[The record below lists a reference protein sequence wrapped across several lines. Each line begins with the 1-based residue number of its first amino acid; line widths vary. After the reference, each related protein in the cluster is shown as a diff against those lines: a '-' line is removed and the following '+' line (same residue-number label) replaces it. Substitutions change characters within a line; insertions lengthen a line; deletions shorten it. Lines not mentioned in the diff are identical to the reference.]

1 MKLSSVPILRE
12 RQVFDMAEN
21 IGNSTLTYAAAEPDI
36 EAVQNSMREI
46 ISNKAVCQIL
56 GDEFTEHLKEWDKAI
71 TKRRTEPFSLVVLGD
86 FKRGKSTIIN
96 AILGK
101 SIAPVNVAPETFTI
115 NSISYGETP
124 LAEAVL
130 KNGQR
135 ITLTADDLVRERLE
149 KLMRA
154 FPDSLDYIDI
164 RDNAEI
170 LKEIR
175 IVDTP
180 GLSDL
185 DCLDKQVQD
194 YLVNADA
201 IIYIAS
207 ALSPFSESEQVF
219 LASHIRP
226 MSFSKLFVL
235 VNMIDAMNTMED
247 IEKIISRVSERCE
260 MIMPNA
266 FVYGVSGIDE
276 YRRKIG
282 LNRPDIK
289 GFQEFYENEFLKF
302 EMALKREIILQKDYI
317 RTQRV
322 ITMLN
327 LMLNDTAARIHMI
340 YDMIAMD
347 KKKLDDLSIQI
358 NSECESLASAIENR
372 RPKIL
377 LSVTEMQQQAE
388 QWMYGF
394 FSKLREDIYEA
405 RNSGNPEDIEK
416 HFYSYLVDKVGEA
429 YKKCIEIHEKALGE
443 VIVEMGSDLSKKL
456 GISAIADGAAAA
468 AGKDSNYFGSL
479 MLVSQSVIDAAGAGE
494 NGSFPSETMSS
505 FKNILKRK
513 RTTNIIDTALENYD
527 DVRNN
532 AVKDLKA
539 AYKKMAEN
547 ALKQLDS
554 IYQMQVEASRDALA
568 QAKEMTENTNNDAM
582 KLHLGKA
589 VQILDK
595 AADILRKYS

>member
-1 MKLSSVPILRE
+1 MSENTEIRTVPG
-12 RQVFDMAEN
+12 FA
-21 IGNSTLTYAAAEPDI
+21 SAEPDI
-36 EAVQNSMREI
+36 DTVQNKLKGLLN
-46 ISNKAVCQIL
+46 NKPLCTIL
-56 GDEFTEHLKEWDKAI
+56 GDEFTEHLRDWDAAI

-115 NSISYGETP
+115 NSISYSETP
-124 LAEAVL
+124 KAEAVL

-135 ITLTADDLVRERLE
+135 ISLTADDLVREKLE

-154 FPDSLDYIDI
+154 FPDTLEYIDI
-164 RDNAEI
+164 RDDAEL

-201 IIYIAS
+201 VIYIAS
-207 ALSPFSESEQVF
+207 ALSPFSESEQFF

-226 MSFSKLFVL
+226 LSFNKLYVL
-235 VNMIDAMNTMED
+235 VNMIDAMNTQED
-247 IEKIISRVSERCE
+247 IEKIINRVSERCE
-260 MIMPNA
+260 SIMPNA

-302 EMALKREIILQKDYI
+302 EMSLKREIILQKDII

-322 ITMLN
+322 LTMLN
-327 LMLNDTAARIHMI
+327 LMINDTAARIRMI
-340 YDMIAMD
+340 YEMMAMD
-347 KKKLDDLSIQI
+347 RKKLDDISQSIER
-358 NSECESLASAIENR
+358 ECSTLASALESKK
-372 RPKIL
+372 PKIL
-377 LSVTEMQQQAE
+377 LSITEMQQEAE

-394 FSKLREDIYEA
+394 FSKLREDILES
-405 RNSGNPEDIEK
+405 RSSVPPEDIDK
-416 HFYSYLVDKVGEA
+416 HFYSFLVDKVGEA
-429 YKKCIEIHEKALGE
+429 YRKCLDIHRQRLNMLIAQLGAE
-443 VIVEMGSDLSKKL
+443 LSKKL
-456 GISAIADGAAAA
+456 GINGMGSADVSV
-468 AGKDSNYFGSL
+468 KDSIDDLN
-479 MLVSQSVIDAAGAGE
+479 MLVSKSVMSAASSG
-494 NGSFPSETMSS
+494 NGDSFPSGAMSS
-505 FKNILKRK
+505 FRNILGRK
-513 RTTNIIDTALENYD
+513 RTTDVIDTALENYD
-527 DVRNN
+527 DIRNST
-532 AVKDLKA
+532 VKDLNA
-539 AYKKMAEN
+539 AYKAMEEN

-554 IYQMQVEASRDALA
+554 LYQTQVDVSRNALSHAMEMSSGTSSAS
-568 QAKEMTENTNNDAM
+568 
-582 KLHLGKA
+582 
-589 VQILDK
+589 V
-595 AADILRKYS
+595 RKYLEEAAVVLKSAAEILSQYAV

>member
-1 MKLSSVPILRE
+1 MPENNE
-12 RQVFDMAEN
+12 RAVM
-21 IGNSTLTYAAAEPDI
+21 SYAAAEADF
-36 EAVQNSMREI
+36 EAAQNKLKSLI
-46 ISNKAVCQIL
+46 DNKPLCTIL
-56 GDEFTEHLKEWDKAI
+56 GEDFAARMRDWDKAV

-115 NSISYGETP
+115 NSISYSDTP
-124 LAEAVL
+124 KAEAVL

-135 ITLTADDLVRERLE
+135 ISLSADDLVREKLE

-154 FPDSLDYIDI
+154 FPETLEYIDI

-201 IIYIAS
+201 VIYIAS
-207 ALSPFSESEQVF
+207 ALSPFSESEQFF

-226 MSFSKLFVL
+226 LSFSKLYVL
-235 VNMIDAMNTMED
+235 VNMIDAMNTRED
-247 IEKIISRVSERCE
+247 IEKIINRVSERCE
-260 MIMPNA
+260 AIMPNA

-289 GFQEFYENEFLKF
+289 GFQDFYETEFLKF
-302 EMALKREIILQKDYI
+302 EMSLKREIIMQKDII

-322 ITMLN
+322 LTMLK
-327 LMLNDTAARIHMI
+327 LMIKDAASRIRMI
-340 YDMIAMD
+340 YEMMAMD
-347 KKKLDDLSIQI
+347 RKKLDDISQSIER
-358 NSECESLASAIENR
+358 ECSTLATALESKKPN
-372 RPKIL
+372 IL
-377 LSVTEMQQQAE
+377 LSVTEMQQEAE

-394 FSKLREDIYEA
+394 FSKLREDVLES
-405 RNSGNPEDIEK
+405 RNTASPEDIDK

-429 YKKCIEIHEKALGE
+429 YRKCLDIHWNRLNSIIAQLGSE
-443 VIVEMGSDLSKKL
+443 LARKL
-456 GISAIADGAAAA
+456 GIDSLAESAAVSAD
-468 AGKDSNYFGSL
+468 DRNESFGL
-479 MLVSQSVIDAAGAGE
+479 LVSQSVMDAASGG
-494 NGSFPSETMSS
+494 NNDTFPSGAMSS
-505 FKNILKRK
+505 FKNILRK
-513 RTTNIIDTALENYD
+513 KKQTDIIGTALENYD
-527 DVRNN
+527 DIRNN
-532 AVKDLKA
+532 TLKDLKA
-539 AYKKMAEN
+539 AYKSMEETAIEM
-547 ALKQLDS
+547 LDNL
-554 IYQMQVEASRDALA
+554 YQTQVNISRDSLN
-568 QAKEMTENTNNDAM
+568 QAMEMSS
-582 KLHLGKA
+582 
-589 VQILDK
+589 
-595 AADILRKYS
+595 DISSASVRKYLEDAAAVLREAAHTLMKYA

>member
-1 MKLSSVPILRE
+1 MS
-12 RQVFDMAEN
+12 EN
-21 IGNSTLTYAAAEPDI
+21 TEIRTAPGYASAEPDI
-36 EAVQNSMREI
+36 DTVQNKLKGLLN
-46 ISNKAVCQIL
+46 NKPLCTIL
-56 GDEFTEHLKEWDKAI
+56 GDEFTEHLRDWDAAI

-115 NSISYGETP
+115 NSISYSETP
-124 LAEAVL
+124 KAEAVL

-135 ITLTADDLVRERLE
+135 ISLTADDLVREKLE

-154 FPDSLDYIDI
+154 FPDTLEYIDI
-164 RDNAEI
+164 RDDAEL

-201 IIYIAS
+201 VIYIAS
-207 ALSPFSESEQVF
+207 ALSPFSESEQFF

-226 MSFSKLFVL
+226 LSFNKLYVL
-235 VNMIDAMNTMED
+235 VNMIDAMNTQED
-247 IEKIISRVSERCE
+247 IEKIINRVSERCE
-260 MIMPNA
+260 SIMPNA

-302 EMALKREIILQKDYI
+302 EMSLKREIILQKDII

-322 ITMLN
+322 LTMLN
-327 LMLNDTAARIHMI
+327 LMINDTAARIRMI
-340 YDMIAMD
+340 YEMMAMD
-347 KKKLDDLSIQI
+347 RKKLDDISQSLEQ
-358 NSECESLASAIENR
+358 ECSTLASALESKK
-372 RPKIL
+372 PKIL
-377 LSVTEMQQQAE
+377 LSITEMQQEAE

-394 FSKLREDIYEA
+394 FSKLREDILES
-405 RNSGNPEDIEK
+405 RNSVPPEDIDK
-416 HFYSYLVDKVGEA
+416 HFYSFLVDKVGEA
-429 YKKCIEIHEKALGE
+429 YRKCLDIHRQRLNMLIAQLGAE
-443 VIVEMGSDLSKKL
+443 LSKKL
-456 GISAIADGAAAA
+456 GINGMGSADVSV
-468 AGKDSNYFGSL
+468 KDSIDDLN
-479 MLVSQSVIDAAGAGE
+479 MLVSKSVMSAASSGSGD
-494 NGSFPSETMSS
+494 SFPSGAMSS
-505 FKNILKRK
+505 FRNILGRK
-513 RTTNIIDTALENYD
+513 RTTDVIDTALENYD
-527 DVRNN
+527 DIRNST
-532 AVKDLKA
+532 VKDLNA
-539 AYKKMAEN
+539 AYKAMEEN

-554 IYQMQVEASRDALA
+554 LYQTQVDVSKNALSHAMEMSSGTSSASVKKYLEEAA
-568 QAKEMTENTNNDAM
+568 
-582 KLHLGKA
+582 A
-589 VQILDK
+589 VLKSAAEILSQY
-595 AADILRKYS
+595 AV

>member
-1 MKLSSVPILRE
+1 
-12 RQVFDMAEN
+12 MAEMTEN
-21 IGNSTLTYAAAEPDI
+21 TSALNYAAAEPDI
-36 EAVQNSMREI
+36 ERIQNGMRQLI
-46 ISNKAVCQIL
+46 GNKAVCQIL
-56 GDEFTEHLKEWDKAI
+56 GEDFTERLIEWDKAI

-124 LAEAVL
+124 SAEAVL

-154 FPDSLDYIDI
+154 FPDTLDYIDI
-164 RDNAEI
+164 RDNAEL

-201 IIYIAS
+201 IIYVAS
-207 ALSPFSESEQVF
+207 ALSPFSESEQFF

-226 MSFSKLFVL
+226 MSFNKLYVL
-235 VNMIDAMNTMED
+235 VNMIDAMNSEED
-247 IEKIISRVSERCE
+247 MDRIINRVRERCE

-289 GFQEFYENEFLKF
+289 GFQDYYENEFLKF
-302 EMALKREIILQKDYI
+302 EVSLKREIILQKDVI

-322 ITMLN
+322 LTMLN
-327 LMLNDTAARIHMI
+327 LMIKDTAARIHMI
-340 YDMIAMD
+340 YDMIALD
-347 KKKLDDLSIQI
+347 KKKLDDLSAQI
-358 NSECESLASAIENR
+358 NNECESLATALEHR

-394 FSKLREDIYEA
+394 FSKLRDDIYET
-405 RNSGNPEDIEK
+405 RNTATPEDIDK

-429 YKKCIEIHEKALGE
+429 YKKCLDIHEKALSE
-443 VIVEMGSDLSKKL
+443 LISKMGQELAKKL
-456 GISAIADGAAAA
+456 GISSLANETGTAAAVDE
-468 AGKDSNYFGSL
+468 DSLNNL
-479 MLVSQSVIDAAGAGE
+479 NMLVTKSVMNAAGAGE
-494 NGSFPSETMSS
+494 NDNFPSGAMAS

-513 RTTNIIDTALENYD
+513 RTTDVIDTALENYD
-527 DVRNN
+527 DIRNN
-532 AVKDLKA
+532 TVKDLKA
-539 AYKKMAEN
+539 AYKVMADT

-554 IYQMQVEASRDALA
+554 IYQTQVEASRDALN
-568 QAKEMTENTNNDAM
+568 QAKEMSETASNAAM
-582 KLHLGKA
+582 RQHLQNA
-589 VQILDK
+589 VEILDE
-595 AADILRKYS
+595 AAGILKKYD

>member
-1 MKLSSVPILRE
+1 
-12 RQVFDMAEN
+12 MAEMTEN
-21 IGNSTLTYAAAEPDI
+21 TSALNYAAAEPDI
-36 EAVQNSMREI
+36 ERIQNGMRQLI
-46 ISNKAVCQIL
+46 GNKAVCQIL
-56 GDEFTEHLKEWDKAI
+56 GEDFTERLIEWDKAI

-124 LAEAVL
+124 SAEAVL

-135 ITLTADDLVRERLE
+135 ITLTADDLVRDRLE

-154 FPDSLDYIDI
+154 FPDTLDYIDI
-164 RDNAEI
+164 RDNAEL

-201 IIYIAS
+201 IIYVAS
-207 ALSPFSESEQVF
+207 ALSPFSESEQFF

-226 MSFSKLFVL
+226 MSFNKLYVL
-235 VNMIDAMNTMED
+235 VNMIDAMNSEEDMER
-247 IEKIISRVSERCE
+247 IINRVRERCE

-289 GFQEFYENEFLKF
+289 GFQEYYENEFLKF
-302 EMALKREIILQKDYI
+302 EVSLKREIILQKDVI

-322 ITMLN
+322 LTMLN
-327 LMLNDTAARIHMI
+327 LMIKDTAARIHMI
-340 YDMIAMD
+340 YDMIALD
-347 KKKLDDLSIQI
+347 KKKLDDLSAQI
-358 NSECESLASAIENR
+358 NNECESLATALEHR

-394 FSKLREDIYEA
+394 FSKLRDDIYET
-405 RNSGNPEDIEK
+405 RNTATPEDIDK

-429 YKKCIEIHEKALGE
+429 YKKCLDIHEKALSE
-443 VIVEMGSDLSKKL
+443 LISKMGQELAKKL
-456 GISAIADGAAAA
+456 GISSLANETGTAAAVDE
-468 AGKDSNYFGSL
+468 DSLNNL
-479 MLVSQSVIDAAGAGE
+479 NMLVTKSVMNAAGAGG
-494 NGSFPSETMSS
+494 NDNFPSGAMAS

-513 RTTNIIDTALENYD
+513 RTTDVIDTALENYD
-527 DVRNN
+527 DIRNN
-532 AVKDLKA
+532 TVKDLKA
-539 AYKKMAEN
+539 AYKVMADT

-554 IYQMQVEASRDALA
+554 IYQTQVEASRDALN
-568 QAKEMTENTNNDAM
+568 QAKEMSETASNAAM
-582 KLHLGKA
+582 RQHLQNA
-589 VQILDK
+589 VEILDE
-595 AADILRKYS
+595 AAGILKKYD

>member
-1 MKLSSVPILRE
+1 MS
-12 RQVFDMAEN
+12 EN
-21 IGNSTLTYAAAEPDI
+21 TNNTLTYADVEPDI
-36 EAVQNSMREI
+36 EKIQNYMREI
-46 ISNKAVCQIL
+46 LANKPVCRIL
-56 GDEFTEHLKEWDKAI
+56 GEEFTDNLKQWDKAI

-124 LAEAVL
+124 TAEAVL
-130 KNGQR
+130 SNGQR
-135 ITLTADDLVRERLE
+135 IMLTADDLQRERLE
-149 KLMRA
+149 KLTRA
-154 FPDSLDYIDI
+154 FPDSLEYIDI

-201 IIYIAS
+201 IVYVAS

-219 LASHIRP
+219 LATHIQP

-235 VNMIDAMNTMED
+235 VNMIDAMGSMRD
-247 IEKIISRVSERCE
+247 IEKIINRVSECCE
-260 MIMPNA
+260 RIVPNA

-282 LNRPDIK
+282 LNRPDLT
-289 GFQEFYENEFLKF
+289 GLQEFYENEFLKF
-302 EMALKREIILQKDYI
+302 EMSLKREIILQKDFI

-327 LMLNDTAARIHMI
+327 LMLNDTASRIHMV
-340 YDMIAMD
+340 YDMIALD
-347 KKKLDDLSIQI
+347 KQKLVDLSEKIDR
-358 NSECESLASAIENR
+358 ECHSLAQAIEER
-372 RPKIL
+372 RPKIV

-405 RNSGNPEDIEK
+405 RNQGNPEDVEK
-416 HFYSYLVDKVGEA
+416 HFYSFLVDKVGEA
-429 YKKCIEIHEKALGE
+429 YKKCIEIHEKVLNE
-443 VIVEMGSDLSKKL
+443 VLSNMGRELARKL
-456 GISAIADGAAAA
+456 GLANLAEEATVGNGLS
-468 AGKDSNYFGSL
+468 DSFV
-479 MLVSQSVIDAAGAGE
+479 LVSQSVINAAGADE
-494 NGSFPSETMSS
+494 NGSYPSETMSS
-505 FKNILKRK
+505 FKNLLGRR
-513 RTTNIIDTALENYD
+513 RTTNIIDTALENFD
-527 DVRNN
+527 DVRSN
-532 AVKDLKA
+532 AVKDLKS

-547 ALKQLDS
+547 AIKRFDS
-554 IYQMQVEASRDALA
+554 LYQTQVEASRDALA
-568 QAKEMTENTNNDAM
+568 QAKEMTENSNNEVV
-582 KLHLGKA
+582 KTHLGKA
-589 VQILDK
+589 VAVLDE
-595 AADILRKYS
+595 AADVLRKYC

>member
-1 MKLSSVPILRE
+1 MSENTNNALS
-12 RQVFDMAEN
+12 
-21 IGNSTLTYAAAEPDI
+21 YADVEPDI
-36 EAVQNSMREI
+36 ERIQNYMREI
-46 ISNKAVCQIL
+46 LNNKPVCRIL
-56 GDEFTEHLKEWDKAI
+56 GDEFTENLKQWDKAI

-124 LAEAVL
+124 SAEAVL
-130 KNGQR
+130 SNGQR
-135 ITLTADDLVRERLE
+135 IMLTADDLQRERLE
-149 KLMRA
+149 KLTRA
-154 FPDSLDYIDI
+154 FPDSLEYIDI
-164 RDNAEI
+164 HDNAEI

-201 IIYIAS
+201 IIYVAS

-235 VNMIDAMNTMED
+235 VNMIDAMGSMND
-247 IEKIISRVSERCE
+247 IEKIINRVSERCE
-260 MIMPNA
+260 QIVPNA

-282 LNRPDIK
+282 LNRPDLT
-289 GFQEFYENEFLKF
+289 GLQEFYENEFLKF
-302 EMALKREIILQKDYI
+302 EMSLKREIILQKDYI

-327 LMLNDTAARIHMI
+327 LMLNDTASRIHMV
-340 YDMIAMD
+340 YDMIALD
-347 KKKLDDLSIQI
+347 KQKLVDLSEKIEG
-358 NSECESLASAIENR
+358 ECRSLAHAIEER
-372 RPKIL
+372 RPKIV

-405 RNSGNPEDIEK
+405 RNQGNPEDVEK
-416 HFYSYLVDKVGEA
+416 HFYSFLVDKVGEA
-429 YKKCIEIHEKALGE
+429 YKKCIEIHEKALND
-443 VIVEMGSDLSKKL
+443 VIVEMGRELSRKL
-456 GISAIADGAAAA
+456 GLANLAEEAA
-468 AGKDSNYFGSL
+468 AGKGSFDSL
-479 MLVSQSVIDAAGAGE
+479 VLVSQSVINAAGADE
-494 NGSFPSETMSS
+494 NGSYPSETMSS
-505 FKNILKRK
+505 FKNLLGRR
-513 RTTNIIDTALENYD
+513 RTTNIIDTALENFD
-527 DVRNN
+527 DVRIN
-532 AVKDLKA
+532 AVKDLKNT
-539 AYKKMAEN
+539 YKKMAEN
-547 ALKQLDS
+547 ALKRLDS
-554 IYQMQVEASRDALA
+554 LYQTQVEASRDALA
-568 QAKEMTENTNNDAM
+568 QAKEMSENSNNEVV
-582 KLHLGKA
+582 KTHLGKA
-589 VQILDK
+589 VAILDE
-595 AADILRKYS
+595 AADILKKYC

>member
-1 MKLSSVPILRE
+1 MS
-12 RQVFDMAEN
+12 EN
-21 IGNSTLTYAAAEPDI
+21 TNNTLTYADVEPDI
-36 EAVQNSMREI
+36 EKIQGYMREI
-46 ISNKAVCQIL
+46 LANKPVTRIL
-56 GDEFTEHLKEWDKAI
+56 GDEFTDNLKQWDKAI

-124 LAEAVL
+124 YSEAVL
-130 KNGQR
+130 TNGQR
-135 ITLTADDLVRERLE
+135 IMLTADDLQRERLE
-149 KLMRA
+149 KLTRA
-154 FPDSLDYIDI
+154 FPESLEYIDI
-164 RDNAEI
+164 HDNAEI

-201 IIYIAS
+201 IVYVAS
-207 ALSPFSESEQVF
+207 ALSPFSESEQEF
-219 LASHIRP
+219 IATHIRP

-235 VNMIDAMNTMED
+235 VNMIDAMGSIQD
-247 IEKIISRVSERCE
+247 IEKIINRVSERCE
-260 MIMPNA
+260 QIVPNA

-282 LNRPDIK
+282 INRPDLT
-289 GFQEFYENEFLKF
+289 GLQEFYENEFLKF
-302 EMALKREIILQKDYI
+302 EMALKREIILQKDFI

-327 LMLNDTAARIHMI
+327 LMLNDTASRIHMV
-340 YDMIAMD
+340 YDMIALD
-347 KKKLDDLSIQI
+347 KQKLVDLSEKIDE
-358 NSECESLASAIENR
+358 ECRTLAQAIEER
-372 RPKIL
+372 RPKIV

-405 RNSGNPEDIEK
+405 RNQGNPDDVEK
-416 HFYSYLVDKVGEA
+416 HFYSFLVDKVGEA
-429 YKKCIEIHEKALGE
+429 YKRCIEIHEKELNNVLSDMGRELARKLGLANLAE
-443 VIVEMGSDLSKKL
+443 EAASGNDLS
-456 GISAIADGAAAA
+456 D
-468 AGKDSNYFGSL
+468 NFV
-479 MLVSQSVIDAAGAGE
+479 LVSQSVINAAGADE
-494 NGSFPSETMSS
+494 NGSYPSETMSS
-505 FKNILKRK
+505 FKNLLGRR
-513 RTTNIIDTALENYD
+513 RTTNIIDTALENFD
-527 DVRNN
+527 DVRIN
-532 AVKDLKA
+532 AVKDLKS

-547 ALKQLDS
+547 AIKRFDNL
-554 IYQMQVEASRDALA
+554 YQTQVEASRDALA
-568 QAKEMTENTNNDAM
+568 QAKEMSESNNNEVVKA
-582 KLHLGKA
+582 HLGKA
-589 VQILDK
+589 VSVLDE
-595 AADILRKYS
+595 AANVLRKYC

>member
-1 MKLSSVPILRE
+1 
-12 RQVFDMAEN
+12 MAEMTEN
-21 IGNSTLTYAAAEPDI
+21 TSTLNYAAAEPDI
-36 EAVQNSMREI
+36 ERIQNGMRQLI
-46 ISNKAVCQIL
+46 GNKAVCQIL
-56 GDEFTEHLKEWDKAI
+56 GEDFTERLIEWDKAI

-124 LAEAVL
+124 SAEAVL

-135 ITLTADDLVRERLE
+135 ITLTADDLVRDRLE

-154 FPDSLDYIDI
+154 FPDTLDYIDI
-164 RDNAEI
+164 RDNAEL

-201 IIYIAS
+201 IIYVAS
-207 ALSPFSESEQVF
+207 ALSPFSESEQFF

-226 MSFSKLFVL
+226 MSFNKLYVL
-235 VNMIDAMNTMED
+235 VNMIDAMNSEED
-247 IEKIISRVSERCE
+247 MDRIINRVRERCE

-289 GFQEFYENEFLKF
+289 GFQEYYENEFLKF
-302 EMALKREIILQKDYI
+302 EVSLKREIILQKDVI

-322 ITMLN
+322 LTMLN
-327 LMLNDTAARIHMI
+327 LMIKDTAARIHMI
-340 YDMIAMD
+340 YDMIALD
-347 KKKLDDLSIQI
+347 KKKLDDLSAQI
-358 NSECESLASAIENR
+358 NNECESLATALEHR

-394 FSKLREDIYEA
+394 FSKLRDDIYET
-405 RNSGNPEDIEK
+405 RNTATPEDIDK

-429 YKKCIEIHEKALGE
+429 YKKCLDIHEKALSE
-443 VIVEMGSDLSKKL
+443 LISKMGQELAKKL
-456 GISAIADGAAAA
+456 GISSLANETGTAAAVDE
-468 AGKDSNYFGSL
+468 DSLNNL
-479 MLVSQSVIDAAGAGE
+479 NMLVTKSVMNAAGAGG
-494 NGSFPSETMSS
+494 NDNFPSGAMAS

-513 RTTNIIDTALENYD
+513 RTTDVIDTALENYD
-527 DVRNN
+527 DIRNN
-532 AVKDLKA
+532 TVKDLKA
-539 AYKKMAEN
+539 AYKVMADT

-554 IYQMQVEASRDALA
+554 IYQTQVEASRDALN
-568 QAKEMTENTNNDAM
+568 QAKEMSETASNAAM
-582 KLHLGKA
+582 RQHLQNA
-589 VQILDK
+589 VEILDE
-595 AADILRKYS
+595 AAGILKKYD

>member
-1 MKLSSVPILRE
+1 MS
-12 RQVFDMAEN
+12 EN
-21 IGNSTLTYAAAEPDI
+21 TNNTLTYADVEPDI
-36 EAVQNSMREI
+36 EKIQNYMREI
-46 ISNKAVCQIL
+46 LANKPVCRIL
-56 GDEFTEHLKEWDKAI
+56 GEEFTDNLKQWDKAI

-124 LAEAVL
+124 TAEAVL
-130 KNGQR
+130 SNGQR
-135 ITLTADDLVRERLE
+135 IMLTADDLQRERLE
-149 KLMRA
+149 KLTRA
-154 FPDSLDYIDI
+154 FPDSLEYIDI

-201 IIYIAS
+201 IVYVAS

-219 LASHIRP
+219 LATHIQP

-235 VNMIDAMNTMED
+235 VNMIDAMGSMRD
-247 IEKIISRVSERCE
+247 IEKIINRVSECCE
-260 MIMPNA
+260 RIVPNA

-282 LNRPDIK
+282 LNRPDLT
-289 GFQEFYENEFLKF
+289 GLQEFYENEFLKF
-302 EMALKREIILQKDYI
+302 EMSLKREIILQKDFI

-327 LMLNDTAARIHMI
+327 LMLNDTASRIHMV
-340 YDMIAMD
+340 YDMIALD
-347 KKKLDDLSIQI
+347 KQKLVDLSEKIDR
-358 NSECESLASAIENR
+358 ECHSLAQAIEER
-372 RPKIL
+372 RPKIV

-405 RNSGNPEDIEK
+405 RNQGNPEDVEK
-416 HFYSYLVDKVGEA
+416 HFYSFLVDKVGEA
-429 YKKCIEIHEKALGE
+429 YKKCIEIHEKALNE
-443 VIVEMGSDLSKKL
+443 VLSNMGRELARKL
-456 GISAIADGAAAA
+456 GLANLAEEAT
-468 AGKDSNYFGSL
+468 AGNGLSDSFV
-479 MLVSQSVIDAAGAGE
+479 LVSQSVINAAGADE
-494 NGSFPSETMSS
+494 NGSYPSETMSS
-505 FKNILKRK
+505 FKNLLGRR
-513 RTTNIIDTALENYD
+513 RTTNIIDTALENFD
-527 DVRNN
+527 DVRSN
-532 AVKDLKA
+532 AVKDLKS

-547 ALKQLDS
+547 AIKRFDS
-554 IYQMQVEASRDALA
+554 LYQTQVEASRDALA
-568 QAKEMTENTNNDAM
+568 QAKEMTENSNNEVV
-582 KLHLGKA
+582 KTHLGKA
-589 VQILDK
+589 VAVLDE
-595 AADILRKYS
+595 AADVLRKYC